1 VRRLVLA
8 PLMAVGLLLLTVGTA
23 AATSGHDHHHDGD
36 SRHSIQIVAHDFSY
50 RLSTDKVTA
59 GLVRTSLHN
68 RGTQPHQA
76 QIAKFKPGK
85 GVADFKA
92 VVKSG
97 KLNAVIGLFSGFYGG
112 PNAILPGRSQTT
124 FENLPPGHYL
134 MLCFVPD
141 PKTHMPHFA
150 MGMYAPFDAV
160 GPARSGRIDARQTV
174 AAVDLFRF
182 NIPATLETHSVVR
195 FENRSTMDVH
205 EFSIGKLHPG
215 KTPADLVAWA
225 KREAG
230 PPPYDEMGGAG
241 ALNPGGHEWFTLDL
255 RPGRYVAFCLVPDE
269 KTGLAHAAMG
279 MVKAFTVVRHDD

>member
-23 AATSGHDHHHDGD
+23 TATEDHHHSGH
-36 SRHSIQIVAHDFSY
+36 SRHSIQITAHDFSY
-50 RLSTDKVTA
+50 RLGTDRVAT
-59 GLVRTSLHN
+59 GLVKTSLHN
-68 RGTQPHQA
+68 KGHQPHQA

-97 KLNAVIGLFSGFYGG
+97 KLDAVIGLFSGFYGG

-134 MLCFVPD
+134 LLCFVPD
-141 PKTHMPHFA
+141 PKSGMPHFA

-160 GPARSGRIDARQTV
+160 GPPRDRRHAARQTV

-182 NIPATLETHSVVR
+182 TIPAALETHSIVR
-195 FENRSTMDVH
+195 FDNRSAKDVH

-241 ALNPGGHEWFTLDL
+241 AVNPGGREWFTLDL
-255 RPGRYVAFCLVPDE
+255 RPGRYVAFCLVPDDE
-269 KTGLAHAAMG
+269 TGLAHAAMG
-279 MVKAFTVVRHDD
+279 MVKAFTVVRH